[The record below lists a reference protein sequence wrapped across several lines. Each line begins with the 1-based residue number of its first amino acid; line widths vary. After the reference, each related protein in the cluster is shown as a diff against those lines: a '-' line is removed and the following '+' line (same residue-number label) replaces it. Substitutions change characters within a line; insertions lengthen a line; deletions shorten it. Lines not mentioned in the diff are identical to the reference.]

1 MRREIATHRL
11 SPVALT
17 SALVRPLPLF
27 PCSLPPQSL
36 MAARKPDNQNA
47 SWSRSLRDSAD
58 DTSDNDDPPDARPLG
73 GRTASTES
81 AAEGSSWS
89 TGADAVD
96 IGLVNEPASL
106 KFVETP
112 FTLAKLRTGAR
123 RGGGGATADVQT
135 VTKGQKVRR
144 NAQKLELQDW
154 ADLPRVGASPHALRL
169 SSPAK
174 PALPG
179 TTVSKGSK
187 NPAHVAGQ
195 TPAGAA
201 LNNGVPVPRLAA
213 GSSAPSLPPALV
225 AWRRL
230 VPQSSSPLTRE
241 RHPPRHDAV
250 PTLQGLHAATATSDA
265 SSALGTALSRE
276 LAPHRLPAMY

>member
-1 MRREIATHRL
+1 
-11 SPVALT
+11 
-17 SALVRPLPLF
+17 
-27 PCSLPPQSL
+27 
-36 MAARKPDNQNA
+36 MAARKPDNQSA

-144 NAQKLELQDW
+144 NAQKLELQD
-154 ADLPRVGASPHALRL
+154 L
-169 SSPAK
+169 S
-174 PALPG
+174 LI
-179 TTVSKGSK
+179 
-187 NPAHVAGQ
+187 HI
-195 TPAGAA
+195 
-201 LNNGVPVPRLAA
+201 
-213 GSSAPSLPPALV
+213 
-225 AWRRL
+225 
-230 VPQSSSPLTRE
+230 
-241 RHPPRHDAV
+241 
-250 PTLQGLHAATATSDA
+250 
-265 SSALGTALSRE
+265 
-276 LAPHRLPAMY
+276 